1 MTRKYLKG
9 TIQTRLSDN
18 IVAITS
24 VATTI
29 NNPAPGMQE
38 HPAQDVPLQ

>member
-24 VATTI
+24 VATT